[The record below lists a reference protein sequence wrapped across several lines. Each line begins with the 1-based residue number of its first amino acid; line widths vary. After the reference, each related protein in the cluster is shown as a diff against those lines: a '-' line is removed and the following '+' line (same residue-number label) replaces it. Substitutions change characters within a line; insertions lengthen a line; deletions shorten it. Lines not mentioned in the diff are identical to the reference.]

1 VSNTYLHHVP
11 GRLRLRTPRVKHD
24 EAEAR
29 RARAY
34 VEVVEGVEA
43 VDVNTLTGSITV
55 KYDAGRLS
63 AEALLHVLC
72 QGGYC
77 DPTAASRNDGYL
89 QLAATRAGHVVGK
102 MVFGMVVEKA
112 VERSARA
119 LIAAIL

>member
-1 VSNTYLHHVP
+1 MSNTYLHHVP
-11 GRLRLRTPRVKHD
+11 GRLRVRTPRVKRN

-29 RARAY
+29 SVREY
-34 VEVVEGVEA
+34 IEVVEGVEA

-55 KYDAGRLS
+55 KYDARRLS
-63 AEALLHVLC
+63 AAALLHVLC

-77 DPTAASRNDGYL
+77 DPSATPGHDGYL
-89 QLAATRAGHVVGK
+89 QLAAARAGHVVGK

-112 VERSARA
+112 VERSAMA